1 MTTLTLPASLKLTHK
16 AFLELV
22 AVNPDLQLERTS
34 DGELVIMPPTGGE
47 TGERNDEI
55 SFQLRAW
62 NKQANLGKTFNA
74 ATGFNLPNGANRS
87 PDASWVS
94 RERWE
99 ALTPQER
106 KTFPPLCPD
115 FVVELRSPTDN
126 LKKLQAKMQEYIE
139 QGTQLGWLI
148 DPKTKQVEIFHPG
161 QDKEILYAP
170 ATLSGE
176 AVLPGFILDLQPIF
190 ALCNQ

>member
-1 MTTLTLPASLKLTHK
+1 MLPLA
-16 AFLELV
+16 LV
-22 AVNPDLQLERTS
+22 CDS
-34 DGELVIMPPTGGE
+34 
-47 TGERNDEI
+47 
-55 SFQLRAW
+55 
-62 NKQANLGKTFNA
+62 
-74 ATGFNLPNGANRS
+74 GADRS

-106 KTFPPLCPD
+106 KTFPPLCPN

-139 QGTQLGWLI
+139 QGAQLGWLI
-148 DPKTKQVEIFHPG
+148 EPKNKQVEIYHPG
-161 QDKEILYAP
+161 QDKEIVYAP

-190 ALCNQ
+190 A